1 MPERLVRK
9 KAVPSK
15 WRDIISYVRRYYSLY
30 LMVLPGLVG
39 FLIFG
44 YGPMVGLLLAF
55 KDYDLLS
62 GLWGSPWVGLR
73 WFQGFFED
81 PFFFRLVRNT
91 FLLGTLSL
99 LFGFPMPI
107 ILALLLNEVRVT
119 WFKRLVQS
127 ISFLPF
133 FIATVVVV
141 GMIHMMFSTDGVINR
156 VLVENGTERVNF
168 LGSPGWFRP
177 LYIGSEVWQFTGY
190 FAILYLAALT
200 RIDPH
205 LYEAAMMD
213 GASRWHRLWYITF
226 PGIMPTISVLF
237 ILSLA
242 RVVSV
247 GFERVFLLYNPA
259 TYETADVIA
268 TYVYRRGIIG
278 RNFGYAT
285 AVGIFNAVIALVL
298 TVGANTI
305 LRRVGSEETT
315 ATLW

>member
-1 MPERLVRK
+1 MK
-9 KAVPSK
+9 
-15 WRDIISYVRRYYSLY
+15 
-30 LMVLPGLVG
+30 
-39 FLIFG
+39 
-44 YGPMVGLLLAF
+44 
-55 KDYDLLS
+55 
-62 GLWGSPWVGLR
+62 
-73 WFQGFFED
+73 
-81 PFFFRLVRNT
+81 
-91 FLLGTLSL
+91 
-99 LFGFPMPI
+99 
-107 ILALLLNEVRVT
+107 
-119 WFKRLVQS
+119 
-127 ISFLPF
+127 
-133 FIATVVVV
+133 
-141 GMIHMMFSTDGVINR
+141 
-156 VLVENGTERVNF
+156 
-168 LGSPGWFRP
+168 
-177 LYIGSEVWQFTGY
+177 VWQFTGY

-213 GASRWHRLWYITF
+213 GASRWHRLWYITL